1 MLVDECEVDGLA
13 NAVLDATQPDESKEL
28 DGRRRVLGGVEADIE
43 EVRVV
48 AAGEARGRG
57 ELECRA
63 KEGGGAAGVA
73 RVEARATDDERDR
86 FDQDGHCGTSSW

>member
-1 MLVDECEVDGLA
+1 MLDDECEVDGLA
-13 NAVLDATQPDESKEL
+13 NAVLKAAQPDKSKEF
-28 DGRRRVLGGVEADIE
+28 DGGRRVLGGVEADIE

-57 ELECRA
+57 EPECRA
-63 KEGGGAAGVA
+63 KEGGGAAWVE

-86 FDQDGHCGTSSW
+86 FDEDGHCGTSTG